1 MQCVASLPAATLAA
15 GVAIGGVQL
24 AGLDVLGAV
33 IVLVLFVLGMA
44 RGLWW
49 QLIRLAGI
57 VAAIVLARGFGGR
70 VAAWISNVWPEIE
83 PRMAHGVAWIALF
96 LLGMGVAM
104 LLGMLGHRLLQALQL
119 GLVNRVTGGI
129 LGAATGLAAHI
140 ALVMA
145 LCQLAPKSFVEQ
157 KVAGTYSDRL
167 YQATGARWKGL
178 LDPVAAAEVERL
190 LIGPS
195 TPASGH
201 QLQGEQHL
209 VEPPVEAAGE
219 PPAEDPPQ
227 VR

>member
-1 MQCVASLPAATLAA
+1 MQCPASAPAVTLTA
-15 GVAIGGVQL
+15 GVAIGGVEL

-33 IVLVLFVLGMA
+33 IVLVLFLLGMA

-57 VAAIVLARGFGGR
+57 VAAVVLARGFGNRG
-70 VAAWISNVWPEIE
+70 AEWIQRVWPEIE

-96 LLGMGVAM
+96 LVGMGVAM
-104 LLGMLGHRLLQALQL
+104 LLGMLGHRLLEALQL

-129 LGAATGLAAHI
+129 LGAATGLVAHI

-178 LDPVAAAEVERL
+178 LNPVAAAEVERL
-190 LIGPS
+190 LVAPS
-195 TPASGH
+195 APASGH
-201 QLQGEQHL
+201 SLQGEQNL
-209 VEPPVEAAGE
+209 VEPPVQPTGE
-219 PPAEDPPQ
+219 PPPEDPPQ